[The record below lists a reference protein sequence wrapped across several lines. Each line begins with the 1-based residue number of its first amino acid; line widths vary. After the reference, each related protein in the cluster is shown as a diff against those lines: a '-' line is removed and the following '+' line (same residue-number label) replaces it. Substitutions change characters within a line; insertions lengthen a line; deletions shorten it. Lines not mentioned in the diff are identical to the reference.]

1 MEFSEDVLTVIRDF
15 SKPQMQCVN
24 EFCQAKKTIGTLVP
38 IDDMLGVIK
47 DKMFTDKAEDVAD
60 AFTGYACAV
69 AATRRAQDRLY
80 GMPFESPERAEWQ
93 GYARS
98 VAMNIERREKYHLL
112 LRMLLYGKTKVIHE
126 DRWLVYN
133 SDEEEEYD

>member
-1 MEFSEDVLTVIRDF
+1 MEFPDDVLNLIRGF
-15 SKPQMQCVN
+15 SMPRMHCVN
-24 EFCQAKKTIGTLVP
+24 EFCQAKKMISTLVP

-47 DKMFTDKAEDVAD
+47 ENMFTDKAEDVAD
-60 AFTGYACAV
+60 AFMGYACAV

-80 GMPFESPERAEWQ
+80 GMPFEQRAEWQ

-126 DRWLVYN
+126 DHWLVYN